1 MVFEFLALFC
11 VLCYN
16 AYNLNEIRKISAA
29 CFVELNTARWEN
41 GASLRAKDQG
51 KSFPPLRRQA

>member
-1 MVFEFLALFC
+1 MFFEFVALFL

-16 AYNLNEIRKISAA
+16 AYNLNEIRKISRA

-41 GASLRAKDQG
+41 GVSVRAKDQG
-51 KSFPPLRRQA
+51 ESLTPLRRQA